1 MSLLLNSVAEMTLSS
16 SGMQKSQRV
25 CAQAN
30 VVRVLHLL
38 LYEVLLFVYTRML
51 STIYQYYSKV
61 ILVLPIGLAQVFL
74 RTAFPP
80 LHLPPETPTPRCNLL
95 RSTSWAW
102 SLSVSY
108 VSASAFCTGSLV
120 DFGHASYFNFEYCS
134 TYRSHLYISS
144 IHRFNM

>member
-61 ILVLPIGLAQVFL
+61 ILVLPIGLTQVFL

-80 LHLPPETPTPRCNLL
+80 LHLPPETPTPPLQPPQIYQLGMVTQRQLCLRFSLL
-95 RSTSWAW
+95 
-102 SLSVSY
+102 
-108 VSASAFCTGSLV
+108 
-120 DFGHASYFNFEYCS
+120 
-134 TYRSHLYISS
+134 YRVPC
-144 IHRFNM
+144 